1 MARKCVSH
9 MLSFLLLAI
18 FINKSFQDSPP
29 RYEPK
34 PSPQSPYGLSCFCLN
49 HIHFKVQAT
58 NMFKLFLES
67 YQCTLNLDIYTC
79 SFGQHLVLQTKNCYD
94 PLLKRVFTLLI
105 YTKIESFHQI
115 RDLLINIQ
123 ISIFCWKN
131 SIYIVA

>member
-67 YQCTLNLDIYTC
+67 YQCILNLDIYTC

-94 PLLKRVFTLLI
+94 PLLKRVFNISMKTLKRQLI
-105 YTKIESFHQI
+105 KHWVALNSRRSEFYFRQSFA
-115 RDLLINIQ
+115 R
-123 ISIFCWKN
+123 SI
-131 SIYIVA
+131 